1 MAGAAVCEP
10 RRLLADLHRLLGLLP
25 GLIGDWRMSAA
36 DAGLI
41 QSGWHVGYLVSLF
54 GAGLL
59 TDRVGAR
66 RTFLLMSG
74 AAPLLRERRPRAVVS
89 S

>member
-1 MAGAAVCEP
+1 
-10 RRLLADLHRLLGLLP
+10 
-25 GLIGDWRMSAA
+25 MSAA

-66 RTFLLMSG
+66 RTRYFASAG
-74 AAPLLRERRPRAVVS
+74 RAQS
-89 S
+89 